1 MIKVS
6 TVMPIQLK
14 MPSEY
19 VEKIDNYD
27 IRFFLDDKDDEK
39 FISIINKYIE
49 NGKIFDVFDIDINRL
64 ETYEDN
70 IIKCNFLY
78 NISVFTK
85 IEDIADSYEDLNGH
99 THYDYIYSYASI
111 KIPTKDKQNLLDELT
126 AFFRDAFNNNKIQ
139 ILSIN
144 LEVTDDDLKD

>member
-49 NGKIFDVFDIDINRL
+49 NGKILSLDGIDINQL
-64 ETYEDN
+64 KTYEN
-70 IIKCNFLY
+70 GLIKCKFCY
-78 NISVFTK
+78 FIDVYTK

-139 ILSIN
+139 ILSID
-144 LEVTDDDLKD
+144 LEVTDDDFRD